1 MGFFSSRLRRKLRRT
16 ATASLLTL
24 GLAGV
29 ALGNPSGATVRHG
42 QVNISPG
49 THAQIQQL
57 TDQAIVDWQSF
68 SIGPSESVRIL
79 QPGAL
84 SVLLNRVTGV
94 DPSTILGS
102 LEANGNVWLINPN
115 GILFGPGS
123 TVNVG
128 GLVAST
134 LDISNQ
140 DFLSGNY
147 NFRLAGPE
155 LGAVVNQGRIRITD
169 GGYAVLTGPSVLNE
183 GTIVAKS
190 GTVVLAAG
198 EQATLN
204 FDGRDLVSFA
214 VGQSAGNG
222 TVLLAP
228 GMMSDT
234 LAETFGVS
242 TALRA
247 DQLVRD
253 ADGSVRLVNS
263 SGTLIQAGEVSVDGQ
278 AGQDAGN
285 IVLHSAD
292 VTVLADGSITSASGQ
307 GAESNGGDIYVLSYM
322 DASASD
328 RGFTDIGAGSSLLA
342 TGGTSGDGGFIEVSG
357 DRLNLHGEI
366 DLSATDGKSGD
377 FLLDPVVVT
386 IVNGNQM
393 PTDTTDPIQ
402 LTTTTTIGDDW
413 LESLN
418 LTNLTIESAGD
429 IIFDIDPID
438 GILDFRGGGRVDNL
452 VLTAGTGELGNIF
465 LGDDGTSI
473 LGLTN
478 LTLNTVD
485 AGGGDINLGDATVVL
500 SGALD
505 INSSGN
511 INLQTS
517 VLNLSSNSSRGVAPL
532 SISAAGN
539 LNLGSADIDVFN
551 NFAGDEDLLIEAGGN
566 IDLGTA
572 DLTYDVAT
580 QLDLVT
586 TTIRAGGNI
595 TSSGG
600 NVIDVAGATLIEGD
614 SVSLAGANITVDNGG
629 NRNSR
634 LTVNAGTGP
643 LDLSDGTLVVTGSTT
658 LTSAGTMD
666 LSSTSLTGT
675 NGNLRAD
682 VLIDSEDD
690 LNMADT
696 RITTQGSLQ
705 IDGEADVTFGPS
717 TVLNLG
723 FNASKG
729 STPLTISAAGNLD
742 LANAD
747 IDVFNNFAGDEDLLI
762 EAGGNLDLGTADLTY
777 DVATQLDLVTTT
789 IRAGGNITSSGGNV
803 IDVAGATLIEG
814 DSVSLAGANIT
825 VDNGGNRNSR
835 LTVNAGTGPLD
846 LSDGTLVVTGSTT
859 LTSAGTM
866 DLSST
871 SLTGTNGNLRAD
883 VLIDSEDD
891 LNMADTRITT
901 QGSLQIDGEADVTF
915 GPSTVLN
922 LGFNASKG
930 STPLTI
936 SAAGNLDLANAD
948 IDVFNNFAGD
958 ESLLIEAGGL
968 LDLGTS
974 DLTYSVATQIDVV
987 TTTIRG
993 GGGITSES
1001 NPNPAANSFNNVFNT
1016 VGATVFEAGTG
1027 DLQLFDTRISVDQT
1041 GATSSTLN
1049 LTAEQGEIVL
1059 GESFLSTQ
1067 SNIGF
1072 LADTLNAGSAQ
1083 VATPNRVTLAINSG
1097 IEANDSQFDAGDIE
1111 IFGSTSGVLDP
1122 SKAVAGN
1129 VRLDLSQSG
1138 NTDISV
1144 LAEGNVEINHTG
1156 TGSVTLERAGLEG
1169 PPTGPA
1175 STSIASLTGDVFIT
1189 SGGTVFIGSA
1199 GDTSPNELVNGAGTV
1214 RIDANTITDRHTGGI
1229 DVVAGETL
1237 ELITDSSLAT
1247 SANPL
1252 EVQAPGLLL
1261 DLSRTAN
1268 NQGYVNVSGN
1278 VEFLQVIGRSS
1289 NIRVTEQAS
1298 GTSLTALR
1306 DGTGT
1311 SSLNLGSTTFE
1322 NIDYVDLN
1330 TIRLDTLNV
1339 GPTQSVSIQS
1349 VNGDIVDDSAGD
1361 NAILE
1366 GGLLLSAENGSI
1378 GTSAAPIS
1386 INGGILAAEAGN
1398 DIFIQGTGD
1407 DLTIGQVEVRNTT
1420 INTSVASGDGIVAGG
1435 DVQIVMPGMAQT
1447 LLNQQAD
1454 ITAGGGI
1461 AIVLENG
1468 DFQQTAG
1475 TVRADNV
1482 ALQIGRDAG
1491 QFDGTDVLSE
1501 ISVEADNL
1509 VVDVTGDA
1517 ILTQTNGDLTLT
1529 DQLTIGGE
1537 TYSTTGA
1544 GGDLRVRVA
1553 DGDLNIDTD
1562 LVVGEQAAL
1571 LTGSNDVVG
1580 QGNLPNSINL
1590 NGSVSAGQ
1598 SLVLISQGDINHTS
1612 GTLSAPAIGLGANG
1626 IIGTAANPVQLAT
1639 NTLAVNPF
1647 EAQVNDPDGFTT
1659 VSSVSAVGATVNQGV
1674 PQPPEPPTP
1683 EPPTPEPEVPI
1694 TPGEIPP
1701 SAFQEP
1707 QDFIFEEDL
1716 VQSEIFSQNQ
1726 TALVE
1731 ELLDMLLDPDYIEVE
1746 EVDPTRIP
1754 VIDDED
1760 FLQKKFR
1767 R

>member
-723 FNASKG
+723 FNS
-729 STPLTISAAGNLD
+729 
-742 LANAD
+742 
-747 IDVFNNFAGDEDLLI
+747 
-762 EAGGNLDLGTADLTY
+762 
-777 DVATQLDLVTTT
+777 
-789 IRAGGNITSSGGNV
+789 
-803 IDVAGATLIEG
+803 
-814 DSVSLAGANIT
+814 
-825 VDNGGNRNSR
+825 
-835 LTVNAGTGPLD
+835 
-846 LSDGTLVVTGSTT
+846 
-859 LTSAGTM
+859 
-866 DLSST
+866 
-871 SLTGTNGNLRAD
+871 
-883 VLIDSEDD
+883 
-891 LNMADTRITT
+891 
-901 QGSLQIDGEADVTF
+901 
-915 GPSTVLN
+915 
-922 LGFNASKG
+922 SKG

>member
-1 MGFFSSRLRRKLRRT
+1 
-16 ATASLLTL
+16 
-24 GLAGV
+24 
-29 ALGNPSGATVRHG
+29 
-42 QVNISPG
+42 
-49 THAQIQQL
+49 
-57 TDQAIVDWQSF
+57 
-68 SIGPSESVRIL
+68 
-79 QPGAL
+79 
-84 SVLLNRVTGV
+84 
-94 DPSTILGS
+94 
-102 LEANGNVWLINPN
+102 
-115 GILFGPGS
+115 
-123 TVNVG
+123 
-128 GLVAST
+128 
-134 LDISNQ
+134 
-140 DFLSGNY
+140 
-147 NFRLAGPE
+147 
-155 LGAVVNQGRIRITD
+155 
-169 GGYAVLTGPSVLNE
+169 
-183 GTIVAKS
+183 
-190 GTVVLAAG
+190 
-198 EQATLN
+198 
-204 FDGRDLVSFA
+204 
-214 VGQSAGNG
+214 
-222 TVLLAP
+222 
-228 GMMSDT
+228 
-234 LAETFGVS
+234 
-242 TALRA
+242 
-247 DQLVRD
+247 
-253 ADGSVRLVNS
+253 
-263 SGTLIQAGEVSVDGQ
+263 
-278 AGQDAGN
+278 
-285 IVLHSAD
+285 
-292 VTVLADGSITSASGQ
+292 
-307 GAESNGGDIYVLSYM
+307 
-322 DASASD
+322 
-328 RGFTDIGAGSSLLA
+328 
-342 TGGTSGDGGFIEVSG
+342 
-357 DRLNLHGEI
+357 
-366 DLSATDGKSGD
+366 
-377 FLLDPVVVT
+377 
-386 IVNGNQM
+386 
-393 PTDTTDPIQ
+393 
-402 LTTTTTIGDDW
+402 
-413 LESLN
+413 
-418 LTNLTIESAGD
+418 
-429 IIFDIDPID
+429 
-438 GILDFRGGGRVDNL
+438 
-452 VLTAGTGELGNIF
+452 
-465 LGDDGTSI
+465 
-473 LGLTN
+473 
-478 LTLNTVD
+478 
-485 AGGGDINLGDATVVL
+485 
-500 SGALD
+500 
-505 INSSGN
+505 
-511 INLQTS
+511 
-517 VLNLSSNSSRGVAPL
+517 
-532 SISAAGN
+532 
-539 LNLGSADIDVFN
+539 
-551 NFAGDEDLLIEAGGN
+551 
-566 IDLGTA
+566 
-572 DLTYDVAT
+572 
-580 QLDLVT
+580 
-586 TTIRAGGNI
+586 
-595 TSSGG
+595 
-600 NVIDVAGATLIEGD
+600 
-614 SVSLAGANITVDNGG
+614 
-629 NRNSR
+629 
-634 LTVNAGTGP
+634 
-643 LDLSDGTLVVTGSTT
+643 
-658 LTSAGTMD
+658 
-666 LSSTSLTGT
+666 
-675 NGNLRAD
+675 
-682 VLIDSEDD
+682 
-690 LNMADT
+690 
-696 RITTQGSLQ
+696 
-705 IDGEADVTFGPS
+705 
-717 TVLNLG
+717 
-723 FNASKG
+723 
-729 STPLTISAAGNLD
+729 
-742 LANAD
+742 
-747 IDVFNNFAGDEDLLI
+747 
-762 EAGGNLDLGTADLTY
+762 
-777 DVATQLDLVTTT
+777 
-789 IRAGGNITSSGGNV
+789 
-803 IDVAGATLIEG
+803 
-814 DSVSLAGANIT
+814 
-825 VDNGGNRNSR
+825 
-835 LTVNAGTGPLD
+835 
-846 LSDGTLVVTGSTT
+846 
-859 LTSAGTM
+859 
-866 DLSST
+866 
-871 SLTGTNGNLRAD
+871 
-883 VLIDSEDD
+883 
-891 LNMADTRITT
+891 MADTRITT